1 MENTRITALSFDSIP
16 KFSIGLGGYEQDTFP
31 NEVITSPPINTTRDK
46 DSYSIRQLSVSRWE
60 EKWVNDRDYYIP
72 TNPLFAMGQEQWQ
85 DRYDDLFKSNKKLIY
100 WRDEFKS
107 GNDIPAI
114 VLKMTNISEPKSLRI
129 SDGRHR
135 FALYRELGLETFYA
149 AIPNEA
155 INAVGDLGLI
165 QP

>member
-1 MENTRITALSFDSIP
+1 MENTRITALSFDKIP
-16 KFSIGLGGYEQDTFP
+16 KFSIRLGEYEQDTFP
-31 NEVITSPPINTTRDK
+31 NEVITSPPINITRDK

-60 EKWVNDRDYYIP
+60 EKWVNDRHYYIP
-72 TNPLFAMGQEQWQ
+72 TNPISAMGQDEWQ
-85 DRYDDLFKSNKKLIY
+85 ERYDDLSKSHEKLIY
-100 WRDEFKS
+100 WRKKFKS

-114 VLKMTNISEPKSLRI
+114 VFKMTNISQPNSLRI